1 MSRLLTFW
9 WPKKSLQ
16 QTLELKPW
24 EDPFVDGLR
33 GISVLMVVWF
43 HTLFAV
49 QLAFRKTPEVFQEF
63 VHQFPQ
69 WATLS
74 FGFDKA
80 VDIFFMIS
88 AYLLGRSLF
97 ADIEKGQMRVRRFY
111 IHRFFR
117 IYPLFL
123 VALILYGLGNIDGLL
138 KDGFYNL
145 LFIDNYF
152 HNTII
157 PVGWSLSVEMQCYL
171 VLPLLIFIAW
181 KSRYPLVVLFV
192 VLAISMAGRAWL
204 VLSDSVLFE
213 TPFYYYLNGQVSA
226 DHYMDTLY
234 YSTPG
239 RVGSFIMGLIWAR
252 METEGHLGD
261 WLERRLNNPMAHS
274 ILFFVGV
281 VIIYL
286 SLRYPVYWQ
295 DASFYQPFNEI
306 LNGWLV
312 VLHRI
317 IFCFA
322 LLLLI
327 LLVRHQPNHK
337 MAGGFK
343 RILSSRCWRPFSR
356 MAFPMYLFHFPFI
369 AIAWVIV
376 LGTTKLKTVESVDL
390 WQAGLAFV
398 IATLLVTWF
407 SVLPH
412 RILEIKMIRYGKKV
426 AP

>member
-1 MSRLLTFW
+1 MSKMLTFW

-33 GISVLMVVWF
+33 GISVLMVIWF
-43 HTLFAV
+43 HTLFTV
-49 QLAFRKTPEVFQEF
+49 QLAFRKTPGVFQQF
-63 VHQFPQ
+63 VHQFPE
-69 WATLS
+69 WSTFV

-97 ADIEKGQMRVRRFY
+97 ADAKKGQMRVRRFY

-123 VALILYGLGNIDGLL
+123 LALILYGLGNVDGLL
-138 KDGFYNL
+138 KDGIHNL

-171 VLPLLIFIAW
+171 VLPLLIWLAW
-181 KSRYPLVVLFV
+181 KSRYPLLVLFV
-192 VLAISMAGRAWL
+192 VLMLSMAGRAWL
-204 VLSDSVLFE
+204 VLSDPVLFE
-213 TPFYYYLNGQVSA
+213 TPFYFYLNGQMSA

-252 METEGHLGD
+252 METEGHLRH
-261 WLERRLNNPMAHS
+261 WFESRLNYAVVHVG
-274 ILFFVGV
+274 LFLLAFS
-281 VIIYL
+281 VIYF
-286 SLRYPVYWQ
+286 SFRYPSYWQ
-295 DASFYQPFNEI
+295 DSEFYQPFNEV

-327 LLVRHQPNHK
+327 LMVRHQSNFVL
-337 MAGGFK
+337 AGGFK
-343 RILSSRCWRPFSR
+343 RLLTSKVWRPFSR

-369 AIAWVIV
+369 AVAWVIV
-376 LGTTKLKTVESVDL
+376 LGTTKLKTVESVDF
-390 WQAGLAFV
+390 WQAGLAFIV
-398 IATLLVTWF
+398 ATILVTWF

-412 RILEIKMIRYGKKV
+412 RLLEVKMIRFGKKL